1 MVIAFAVFVVT
12 SYTFGYSPGIKI
24 FEKNFL
30 MFTEEIILLLPLMF
44 ILIGLFDIWVP
55 RELIERHIG
64 SGSGVKGAI
73 WMILLSMLQAG
84 PLYGAFPVACMLYK
98 KGASLRNIFIYLG
111 AFSTLKIPM
120 LSFEIGF
127 LGLKFTILRTILTVP
142 VFILIAILMEQYL
155 KLKQVSFDG

>member
-1 MVIAFAVFVVT
+1 MCIRD
-12 SYTFGYSPGIKI
+12 S
-24 FEKNFL
+24 

>member
-1 MVIAFAVFVVT
+1 
-12 SYTFGYSPGIKI
+12 
-24 FEKNFL
+24 